1 MLVILVSIATNRNSS
16 THWRLGSPRH
26 TPLNFPLLRK
36 SPQRPR
42 AVSFTTFAT
51 FIPKCLVK
59 SKLLRTTGHPSTVT
73 ATSWTCTTPLNTRTL
88 TQPVVPQPSPTTLK
102 EDPRI
107 VVLNSSL
114 GITQHNTNN
123 V

>member
-16 THWRLGSPRH
+16 TLCRSG
-26 TPLNFPLLRK
+26 
-36 SPQRPR
+36 RPR

-59 SKLLRTTGHPSTVT
+59 SKLLRKTGNPSIVT
-73 ATSWTCTTPLNTRTL
+73 ATSWTYTTLLNTRTL
-88 TQPVVPQPSPTTLK
+88 TQPVVPQPSLTTPK
-102 EDPRI
+102 EDPRT

-114 GITQHNTNN
+114 GITQRNTNN
-123 V
+123 VSKLLIVK